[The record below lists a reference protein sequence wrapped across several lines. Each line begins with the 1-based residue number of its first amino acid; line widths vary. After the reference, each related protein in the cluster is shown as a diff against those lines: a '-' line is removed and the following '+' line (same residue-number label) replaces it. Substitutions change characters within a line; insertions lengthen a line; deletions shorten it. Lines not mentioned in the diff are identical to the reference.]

1 MQFLQVIKRTLGTA
15 LFVAYVILTQG
26 WQALGI
32 IVIAILNN
40 RPWECIFIFLG
51 FVAGRKFFG
60 NTYHAPT
67 MNICTILT
75 WAVFYFLT
83 AAVPSF
89 SISITIPCIFGIVL
103 AYALS
108 IISDYIEG
116 GNDDGG

>member
-1 MQFLQVIKRTLGTA
+1 
-15 LFVAYVILTQG
+15 
-26 WQALGI
+26 
-32 IVIAILNN
+32 
-40 RPWECIFIFLG
+40 
-51 FVAGRKFFG
+51 
-60 NTYHAPT
+60 

-116 GNDDGG
+116 GDDDGG